1 MGLAINGVEVTKI
14 EIGSVEVLK
23 IEDANGNV
31 LYNAAPPAT
40 VSVTL
45 TYNGYDF
52 SWTTSDGRSGSMTSG
67 DPDYTLTIADGQTVT
82 FATGGSEHNR
92 ITLNDEDQCYIS
104 SGEYTYTYGYSDLA
118 DNDVISC
125 TYFREPC

>member
-14 EIGSVEVLK
+14 ELGGVEVLK

-45 TYNGYDF
+45 RYTDADF
-52 SWTTSDGRSGSMTSG
+52 SWSSDYGSSGTMTSG
-67 DPDYTLTIADGQTVT
+67 DPYYTLAVEDGETVT
-82 FATGGSEHNR
+82 FTTSGGKLRLSVNGV
-92 ITLNDEDQCYIS
+92 DQC
-104 SGEYTYTYGYSDLA
+104 SGPNEDYTYPFGYSDLA
-118 DNDVISC
+118 EGDVISC
-125 TYFREPC
+125 EQFNEPC